1 MTAPIVAP
9 NISIPQFSQ
18 PQVAGAGSPALGLG
32 PGGLGSAGLSSGAA
46 GSGAPVFQNVLAE
59 AVQQVQQ
66 FQNNANA
73 SIGRFVSG
81 EGEELHQVALATQHA
96 DLAFNL
102 FLQVRNKVISAYQ
115 EVMRMQV

>member
-1 MTAPIVAP
+1 MHD
-9 NISIPQFSQ
+9 
-18 PQVAGAGSPALGLG
+18 VAGAAASPLG
-32 PGGLGSAGLSSGAA
+32 PGPGGP
-46 GSGAPVFQNVLAE
+46 GSGGPAFQSVLAE

-66 FQNNANA
+66 FQSNANA

-81 EGEELHQVALATQHA
+81 EGEELHQVALATQQA